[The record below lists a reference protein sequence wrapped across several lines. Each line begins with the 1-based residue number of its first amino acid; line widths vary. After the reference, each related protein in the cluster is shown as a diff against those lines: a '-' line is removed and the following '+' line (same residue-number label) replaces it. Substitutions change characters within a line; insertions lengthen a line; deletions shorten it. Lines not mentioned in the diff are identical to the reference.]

1 MEKIRMKTFKPS
13 GNFVVLTMDKVFDV
27 ERKKRRR
34 SFFKMP
40 VALKIAQCSLSAGG
54 VLLGL
59 VNLVKL
65 YSMVFANVAC
75 H

>member
-1 MEKIRMKTFKPS
+1 MKTFEPS
-13 GNFVVLTMDKVFDV
+13 EHFVALTMDIIFDV
-27 ERKKRRR
+27 ERKKWQRR

-40 VALKIAQCSLSAGG
+40 VVIKIAQGSLSAGG

-65 YSMVFANVAC
+65 YSMVFANVTC
-75 H
+75 R

>member
-1 MEKIRMKTFKPS
+1 MKAFEPS
-13 GNFVVLTMDKVFDV
+13 ENFIALTMDKVFDI
-27 ERKKRRR
+27 ERKKRQRQ

-40 VALKIAQCSLSAGG
+40 VAQKIAQGSLSAGG

-65 YSMVFANVAC
+65 YSMVFAHVAC
-75 H
+75 R